1 MKIIALLFLKNSKS
15 PSPNHRIPELKEH
28 IRTIYWDFSGGSV
41 AETSCF
47 QCMGPGFD
55 FWSGNKTPCAAIKPW
70 HRQIKIFLK
79 ILSRKNNHGKILIN
93 TNLDNGYIW
102 EFIHSNAFY
111 P

>member
-55 FWSGNKTPCAAIKPW
+55 FWSGNKTPCAAIKSSHTTTKDPACCNGDPGQPNKEISKK
-70 HRQIKIFLK
+70 REQFTVTSL
-79 ILSRKNNHGKILIN
+79 LI
-93 TNLDNGYIW
+93 
-102 EFIHSNAFY
+102 
-111 P
+111 